1 MVDLVP
7 QTTHGTNK
15 GKIEL
20 YERIIFFVLFLLMKY
35 TSMKYILL
43 TGGNSG
49 GHPSLYLLDTM

>member
-20 YERIIFFVLFLLMKY
+20 YERIIFCF
-35 TSMKYILL
+35 I
-43 TGGNSG
+43 
-49 GHPSLYLLDTM
+49 SLDEIYFYEVYFINWGK